1 MPLVV
6 ILATHP
12 HRHHRQA
19 LLVVARRCRIV
30 HCQRAPDDKG
40 CELNNP
46 LQTPHLLVPIS
57 LIRAVSTPTGLKPF
71 SSQANQA
78 RAQDHHQL
86 FPHQALAVVQDH
98 LRGLRPSAVAR
109 LVEGFPGS
117 VDALINDSLGSTL
130 RSSSQAALVQV
141 FEAEARLDNLA
152 ALSPRHHN
160 HLDLNLPGLLKMGP
174 AQVYR
179 RQTDLIS
186 LMAEPLVT
194 LKKRGMLEAA

>member
-1 MPLVV
+1 
-6 ILATHP
+6 
-12 HRHHRQA
+12 
-19 LLVVARRCRIV
+19 
-30 HCQRAPDDKG
+30 
-40 CELNNP
+40 
-46 LQTPHLLVPIS
+46 
-57 LIRAVSTPTGLKPF
+57 
-71 SSQANQA
+71 
-78 RAQDHHQL
+78 L
-86 FPHQALAVVQDH
+86 FLHQALAVVQDH

-141 FEAEARLDNLA
+141 FEAEARLGNLA
-152 ALSPRHHN
+152 ALDPRHHS

-179 RQTDLIS
+179 RQTGLIC
-186 LMAEPLVT
+186 LVAEPLVT